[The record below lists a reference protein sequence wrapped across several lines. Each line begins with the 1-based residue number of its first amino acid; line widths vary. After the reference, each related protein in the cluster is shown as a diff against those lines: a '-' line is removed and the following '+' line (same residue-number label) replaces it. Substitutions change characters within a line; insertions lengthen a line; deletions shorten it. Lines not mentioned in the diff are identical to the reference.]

1 MRTDAAYETF
11 SDQVLQYPFPPT
23 QAQPPVAV
31 DAGQGHRSASGL
43 QSVTE
48 PSTEAT
54 RKTPNSQKTGPFNF
68 DFDSHLTDYHIYP
81 PNVFQEPDM
90 EDIMAAL
97 AAPRPGD
104 LHSQISDQAFKSFKQ
119 CVFDARS
126 GGDVLANII
135 PTLLGQNVA
144 NYDTAR
150 NLIFGNIK
158 PLTDGSLVA
167 PKPDLYDGVN
177 PIMLDKA
184 IREELADVIVP
195 SKVGGNPVV
204 PNFFFEI
211 AGPNS
216 RSEVAELRARY
227 HGAIGARAM
236 HALQSYGK
244 QTPVYD
250 GKAYTFSSVYHRGF
264 LDICAHHLTASAA
277 PGGAPEYL
285 VTQLRSMSLTDDREA
300 LIKGVTAFQNCRAL
314 AKRWRDEFVQAANTQ
329 RLLAEVTPAETN
341 AAVADA
347 DSSSGYHFH
356 DIAGSSGMTMLNGDG
371 GRASSFNL
379 EGIDANNWPGYD
391 TGLMQHYSQ
400 ANYLQFYHA
409 GPPSGN

>member
-1 MRTDAAYETF
+1 MSTDAAYRTF

-23 QAQPPVAV
+23 QAPPPVAV
-31 DAGQGHRSASGL
+31 DAGQGHRAASGL

-68 DFDSHLTDYHIYP
+68 DFDSHLTDHHIYSRNLTQK
-81 PNVFQEPDM
+81 PNLLEIR
-90 EDIMAAL
+90 EAL
-97 AAPRPGD
+97 AVPLPGD
-104 LHSQISDQAFKSFKQ
+104 LHSQFTEDAFEAFSAS
-119 CVFDARS
+119 VLDARS
-126 GGDVLANII
+126 GGDVLANIT

-177 PIMLDKA
+177 PTTLDKA

-195 SKVGGNPVV
+195 SKSGGNPVV

-211 AGPNS
+211 AGPKS
-216 RSEVAELRARY
+216 RPMVAELRARY

-236 HALQSYGK
+236 NALQSYGK

-250 GKAYTFSSVYHRGF
+250 GKAYSFSSVYHRGI
-264 LDICAHHLTASAA
+264 LEIYAHHLTAPITARKQ
-277 PGGAPEYL
+277 PVYHMTRVDIFVL
-285 VTQLRSMSLTDDREA
+285 LKHRDFHEA
-300 LIKGVTAFQNCRAL
+300 VTALRNCRDL
-314 AKRWRDEFVQAANTQ
+314 AKKWRNKFIQAANT
-329 RLLAEVTPAETN
+329 RRSPMGLSPIKSDATEIC
-341 AAVADA
+341 AD
-347 DSSSGYHFH
+347 
-356 DIAGSSGMTMLNGDG
+356 
-371 GRASSFNL
+371 NL
-379 EGIDANNWPGYD
+379 PSLQSIDAVPPE
-391 TGLMQHYSQ
+391 S
-400 ANYLQFYHA
+400 HA
-409 GPPSGN
+409 GLRHANITREK

>member
-1 MRTDAAYETF
+1 M
-11 SDQVLQYPFPPT
+11 
-23 QAQPPVAV
+23 
-31 DAGQGHRSASGL
+31 DAGQGHRPASGL

-54 RKTPNSQKTGPFNF
+54 QKTRRSQKTGPYNV
-68 DFDSHLTDYHIYP
+68 DFSSHLADHHIYAP
-81 PNVFQEPDM
+81 TLKQKPNLQEIR
-90 EDIMAAL
+90 EAL
-97 AAPRPGD
+97 AVPLPGD
-104 LHSQISDQAFKSFKQ
+104 LHSQFTEDAFEAFSAS
-119 CVFDARS
+119 VVDARS
-126 GGDVLANII
+126 GGDVLANVV

-177 PIMLDKA
+177 PTTLDKA

-195 SKVGGNPVV
+195 SKAGGNPVV

-250 GKAYTFSSVYHRGF
+250 GKAYTFSSVYYRGI
-264 LDICAHHLTASAA
+264 LELYAHHLTASTA
-277 PGGAPEYL
+277 PGGAPQYNMTK
-285 VTQLRSMSLTDDREA
+285 VWSMSLTHDRET

-341 AAVADA
+341 AAAAVA
-347 DSSSGYHFH
+347 DSSQDYHF
-356 DIAGSSGMTMLNGDG
+356 DNATGSSGMMMLNGDG
-371 GRASSFNL
+371 GLARSFNL
-379 EGIDANNWPGYD
+379 EGIDGNNWPGYD

-400 ANYLQFYHA
+400 ANNLQFYHA